1 MRVIGQQG
9 TKSTIEITREELD
22 VVNNALNWI
31 LNGPNSIEDWEFQTV
46 IGVERG
52 EALRLLD
59 EWHRSI
65 Q

>member
-1 MRVIGQQG
+1 MRVIGQHG
-9 TKSTIEITREELD
+9 TKSTIEITREELE

-31 LNGPNSIEDWEFQTV
+31 LSGPNSIEDWEFQTV

-52 EALRLLD
+52 EALRLLV

-65 Q
+65 E